1 MTGHEAA
8 LEFFH
13 EQEEVKK
20 HDLGKKKMIQSLGFN
35 TFMQKFQSVEKKLKR

>member
-20 HDLGKKKMIQSLGFN
+20 HDLGKKKSN
-35 TFMQKFQSVEKKLKR
+35 D